1 MPLVG
6 QPEGTSA
13 CTRQNSSSR
22 IHNPPQLGE
31 RLAIYVYT
39 LLAIAYALPS
49 HTLRALTIPR
59 ARLELVVWLVPSLIG
74 GSVAVALVGVLLGP
88 VYPIVMNHAAHV
100 LPHWLLTGS
109 IGWIAGFGQAGSAFL
124 PFLTGVVAAR
134 AGIWALQ
141 PL

>member
-1 MPLVG
+1 MK
-6 QPEGTSA
+6 
-13 CTRQNSSSR
+13 NSQLL
-22 IHNPPQLGE
+22 QLGE

-39 LLAIAYALPS
+39 TLAIAYAPS
-49 HTLRALTIPR
+49 VPR
-59 ARLELVVWLVPSLIG
+59 CPHPNRPHRLELVVWLVPSLIG
-74 GSVAVALVGVLLGP
+74 GSVAVSLVGVLLGP

-124 PFLTGVVAAR
+124 PFLTGAVASR
-134 AGIWALQ
+134 AGIGALQ